1 MSGLFESIGEWIQEL
16 LIGIVEANLSNM
28 FADVNEQVGMIAKE
42 VGKTPQSW
50 NTDIFGMIQGLS
62 ENVIVP
68 IAGLIITYILCYELI
83 TTIMEKNNM
92 ADIDTFLFFKYF
104 FKMCIAVFLVS
115 HTFEITM
122 AVFDLAQY
130 VVNQSAET
138 INSSANIDMIEVLK
152 TMKERMQE
160 MGIGELFALVFE
172 TLIVSM
178 CMKIMAVLIMVIIY
192 GRMIEIYLYCS
203 VSPIPF
209 ATLSNR
215 EWGNIGT
222 NYFKSLFALGFQ
234 GFFIM
239 VCVGI
244 YAILVKAMTVSDNI
258 HMAIFSIATYTV
270 LLCFALFKTGSLS
283 KSIFGA
289 H

>member
-1 MSGLFESIGEWIQEL
+1 MFGVFEKLGEWIQEL
-16 LIGIVEANLSNM
+16 LISMVESNLTNM
-28 FADVNEQVGMIAKE
+28 FIDVNEQVGMIAKE
-42 VGKTPQSW
+42 VGKTPQGW
-50 NTDIFGMIQGLS
+50 NADIFGMIQALS

-83 TTIMEKNNM
+83 TLILEKNNM
-92 ADIDTFLFFKYF
+92 QDVDAFMFFKYF
-104 FKMCIAVFLVS
+104 FKMCVAVMLVS
-115 HTFEITM
+115 HTFDITM

-130 VVNQSAET
+130 VVNQAAGT
-138 INSSANIDMIEVLK
+138 INSSASIDISAVLT

-160 MGIGELFALVFE
+160 MGVGELFGLVFE
-172 TLIVSM
+172 TLIVSL
-178 CMKIMAVLIMVIIY
+178 CMKIMAVIIMVIIY

-203 VSPIPF
+203 VAPIPF

-215 EWGNIGT
+215 EWGTIGT

-270 LLCFALFKTGSLS
+270 LLCFTLFKTGSVS

>member
-42 VGKTPQSW
+42 VGKTPQAW

-215 EWGNIGT
+215 DWGNIGT

>member
-1 MSGLFESIGEWIQEL
+1 MFGIFDKIGEWIQEL
-16 LIGIVEANLSNM
+16 LIGIVEANLTNM
-28 FADVNEQVGMIAKE
+28 FSDVNEQVSMIANE
-42 VGKTPQSW
+42 VGKTPQGW
-50 NTDIFGMIQGLS
+50 NTDIFGMIQALS

-68 IAGLIITYILCYELI
+68 VAGLIITYILCYELI
-83 TTIMEKNNM
+83 TLILEKNNM
-92 ADIDTFLFFKYF
+92 NDVDTFMFFKYF
-104 FKMCIAVFLVS
+104 FKMCIAVMLVS
-115 HTFEITM
+115 HTFDITM

-130 VVNQSAET
+130 VVNQAAGT
-138 INSSANIDMIEVLK
+138 INSSANIDMVEVLK
-152 TMKERMQE
+152 VIKERMQE

-178 CMKIMAVLIMVIIY
+178 CMKIMAILIMVIIY

-203 VSPIPF
+203 VSPIPV

-258 HMAIFSIATYTV
+258 HMAIFSIAAYTV
-270 LLCFALFKTGSLS
+270 LLCFSLFKTGSLS

>member
-1 MSGLFESIGEWIQEL
+1 MFGIFDKIGEWIQEL
-16 LIGIVEANLSNM
+16 LIGIVEANLTNM
-28 FADVNEQVGMIAKE
+28 FSDVNEQVSMIANE
-42 VGKTPQSW
+42 VGKTPQRW
-50 NTDIFGMIQGLS
+50 NTDIFGMIQSLS

-83 TTIMEKNNM
+83 TLILEKNNM
-92 ADIDTFLFFKYF
+92 NDVDTFMFFKYF
-104 FKMCIAVFLVS
+104 FKMCIAVMLVS
-115 HTFEITM
+115 HTFDITM

-130 VVNQSAET
+130 VVNQAAGT
-138 INSSANIDMIEVLK
+138 INSSANIDMVEVLK
-152 TMKERMQE
+152 VIKERMQE

-178 CMKIMAVLIMVIIY
+178 CMKIMAILIMVIIY

-203 VSPIPF
+203 VAPIPF

-258 HMAIFSIATYTV
+258 HMAIFSIASYTV

>member
-1 MSGLFESIGEWIQEL
+1 MFGIFDKIGEWIQEL
-16 LIGIVEANLSNM
+16 LIGIVEANLTNM
-28 FADVNEQVGMIAKE
+28 FSDVNEQVSMIANE
-42 VGKTPQSW
+42 VGKTPQGW
-50 NTDIFGMIQGLS
+50 NTDIFGMIQALS

-68 IAGLIITYILCYELI
+68 VAGLIITYILCYELI
-83 TTIMEKNNM
+83 TLILEKNNM
-92 ADIDTFLFFKYF
+92 NDVDTFMFFKYF
-104 FKMCIAVFLVS
+104 FKMCIAVILVS
-115 HTFEITM
+115 HTFDITM

-130 VVNQSAET
+130 VVNQAAGT
-138 INSSANIDMIEVLK
+138 INSSANIDMVEVLK
-152 TMKERMQE
+152 VIKERMQE

-178 CMKIMAVLIMVIIY
+178 CMKIMAILIMVIIY

-203 VSPIPF
+203 VSPIPV

-258 HMAIFSIATYTV
+258 HMAIFSIAAYTV
-270 LLCFALFKTGSLS
+270 LLCFSLFKTGSLS

>member
-1 MSGLFESIGEWIQEL
+1 MGGLFEKIGEWIQGL
-16 LIGIVEANLSNM
+16 LIEIVEANLSNM
-28 FADVNEQVGMIAKE
+28 FADVNEQVGMIANE
-42 VGKTPQSW
+42 VGKTPQAW

-62 ENVIVP
+62 DNVIVP

-104 FKMCIAVFLVS
+104 FKMCIAVFLVA

-122 AVFDLAQY
+122 AVFDLAQF
-130 VVNQSAET
+130 VVNEAAGT
-138 INSSANIDMIEVLK
+138 IDSSANIDMTEVLK
-152 TMKERMQE
+152 TMNERMQE

>member
-1 MSGLFESIGEWIQEL
+1 MFGIFDKIGEWIQEL
-16 LIGIVEANLSNM
+16 LIGIVEANLTNM
-28 FADVNEQVGMIAKE
+28 FSDVNEQVSMIANE
-42 VGKTPQSW
+42 VGKTPQGW
-50 NTDIFGMIQGLS
+50 NTDIFGMILSLS

-83 TTIMEKNNM
+83 TLILEKNNM
-92 ADIDTFLFFKYF
+92 NDVDTFMFFKYF
-104 FKMCIAVFLVS
+104 FKMCIAVMLVS
-115 HTFEITM
+115 HTFDITM

-130 VVNQSAET
+130 VVNQAAGT
-138 INSSANIDMIEVLK
+138 INSSANIDMVEVLK
-152 TMKERMQE
+152 VIKERMQE

-178 CMKIMAVLIMVIIY
+178 CMKIMAILIMVIIY

-203 VSPIPF
+203 VSPIPV

-258 HMAIFSIATYTV
+258 HMAIFSIASYTV

>member
-1 MSGLFESIGEWIQEL
+1 MFGIFDKIGKWIQEL
-16 LIGIVEANLSNM
+16 LIGIVEANLTNM
-28 FADVNEQVGMIAKE
+28 FSDVNEQVSMIANE
-42 VGKTPQSW
+42 VGKTPQGW
-50 NTDIFGMIQGLS
+50 NTDIFGMIQALS

-83 TTIMEKNNM
+83 TLISEKNNM
-92 ADIDTFLFFKYF
+92 NDVDTFMFFKYF
-104 FKMCIAVFLVS
+104 FKMCIAVMLVS
-115 HTFEITM
+115 HTFDITM

-130 VVNQSAET
+130 VVNQAAGT
-138 INSSANIDMIEVLK
+138 INSSANIDMVEVLK
-152 TMKERMQE
+152 VIKERMQE

-178 CMKIMAVLIMVIIY
+178 CMKIMAILIMVIIY

-203 VSPIPF
+203 VAPIPF

-258 HMAIFSIATYTV
+258 HMAIFSIAAYTV
-270 LLCFALFKTGSLS
+270 LLCFSLFKTGSLS

>member
-1 MSGLFESIGEWIQEL
+1 MFGIFDKIGEWIQEL
-16 LIGIVEANLSNM
+16 LIGIVEANLTNM
-28 FADVNEQVGMIAKE
+28 YSDVNEQVSMIANE
-42 VGKTPQSW
+42 VGKTPQLW
-50 NTDIFGMIQGLS
+50 NADIFSMIQALS

-83 TTIMEKNNM
+83 TLILEKNNM
-92 ADIDTFLFFKYF
+92 NDVDTFMFFKYF
-104 FKMCIAVFLVS
+104 FKMCVAVLLVS
-115 HTFEITM
+115 HTFDITM
-122 AVFDLAQY
+122 AIFDLAQY
-130 VVNQSAET
+130 VVNHAAGT
-138 INSSANIDMIEVLK
+138 INSSANIDLVEVLK
-152 TMKERMQE
+152 EIKNRMQE

-178 CMKIMAVLIMVIIY
+178 CMKIMAILIMVIIY

-203 VSPIPF
+203 VAPIPF

-215 EWGNIGT
+215 EFGNIGT

-258 HMAIFSIATYTV
+258 HMAIFSIASYTV

>member
-1 MSGLFESIGEWIQEL
+1 MFGVFEKIGEWIQDL
-16 LIGIVEANLSNM
+16 LMGMVEANLTNM
-28 FADVNEQVGMIAKE
+28 FIDVNEQVGMIAKE
-42 VGKTPQSW
+42 VGKTPAGW
-50 NTDIFGMIQGLS
+50 NADIFGMIQALS

-83 TTIMEKNNM
+83 TLILEKNNM
-92 ADIDTFLFFKYF
+92 QDVDTFMFFKYF
-104 FKMCIAVFLVS
+104 FKMCVAVMLVS
-115 HTFEITM
+115 HTFDITM

-130 VVNQSAET
+130 VVNQAAGT
-138 INSSANIDMIEVLK
+138 INSSASIDISAVLT

-160 MGIGELFALVFE
+160 MGVGELFGLVFE
-172 TLIVSM
+172 TLIVSL
-178 CMKIMAVLIMVIIY
+178 CMKIMAVIIMVIIY

-203 VSPIPF
+203 VAPIPF

-215 EWGNIGT
+215 EWGTIGT

-270 LLCFALFKTGSLS
+270 LLCFTLFKTGSVS

>member
-1 MSGLFESIGEWIQEL
+1 MFGIFDKIGEWIQEL
-16 LIGIVEANLSNM
+16 LIGIVEANLTNM
-28 FADVNEQVGMIAKE
+28 YSDVNEQVSLIANE
-42 VGKTPQSW
+42 VGKTPQLW
-50 NTDIFGMIQGLS
+50 NVDIFSMIQALS

-68 IAGLIITYILCYELI
+68 LAGLIITYILCYELI
-83 TTIMEKNNM
+83 TLILEKNNM
-92 ADIDTFLFFKYF
+92 NDVDTFMFFKYF
-104 FKMCIAVFLVS
+104 FKMCVAVLLVS
-115 HTFEITM
+115 HTFDITM
-122 AVFDLAQY
+122 AIFDLAQY
-130 VVNQSAET
+130 VVNQAAGT
-138 INSSANIDMIEVLK
+138 INSSANIDLVEVLK
-152 TMKERMQE
+152 EIKNRMQE

-178 CMKIMAVLIMVIIY
+178 CMKIMAILIMVIIY

-203 VSPIPF
+203 VSPIPV

-215 EWGNIGT
+215 EFGNIGT

-258 HMAIFSIATYTV
+258 HMAIFSIASYTV

>member
-1 MSGLFESIGEWIQEL
+1 MFGIFDKIGEWIQEL
-16 LIGIVEANLSNM
+16 LIGIVEANLTNM
-28 FADVNEQVGMIAKE
+28 FSDVNEQVSMIANE
-42 VGKTPQSW
+42 VGKTPQGW
-50 NTDIFGMIQGLS
+50 NTDIFGMIQALS

-83 TTIMEKNNM
+83 TLILEKNNM
-92 ADIDTFLFFKYF
+92 NDVDTFMFFKYF
-104 FKMCIAVFLVS
+104 FKMCIAVMLVS
-115 HTFEITM
+115 HTFDITM

-130 VVNQSAET
+130 VVNQAAGT
-138 INSSANIDMIEVLK
+138 INSSANIDMVEVLK
-152 TMKERMQE
+152 VIKERMQE

-178 CMKIMAVLIMVIIY
+178 CMKIMAILIMVIIY

-203 VSPIPF
+203 VSPIPV

-258 HMAIFSIATYTV
+258 HMAIFSIAAYTV
-270 LLCFALFKTGSLS
+270 LLCFSLFKTGSLS